1 MDKIIIVVQG
11 GAVQEIFTSNKNV
24 KIKIIDYDSE
34 SVPYKLL
41 ENKQEELTKDL
52 QEVRFSHVHRDIE
65 RDIEV
70 E

>member
-1 MDKIIIVVQG
+1 MDKIIIVIQG
-11 GAVQEIFTSNKNV
+11 GAVQEIFTSNKSV
-24 KIKIIDYDSE
+24 EIKVIDYDSE

-52 QEVRFSHVHRDIE
+52 QEVGFRHVHM
-65 RDIEV
+65 DIEV